1 VCAFGPG
8 LMVMML
14 MVAVA
19 VAAVAVI
26 FTVRASLDK

>member
-19 VAAVAVI
+19 VTVI
-26 FTVRASLDK
+26 FTVLAST